1 MYVETKGVVIRQ
13 TKYSESDKILT
24 IFTKDRGK
32 IQAIAKGA
40 RRPKSRLMGS
50 TEVFCYSEFLMYNGK
65 GLYNI
70 NQGEIIDSF
79 YSLREDIY
87 KLSYATFILELVD
100 SSVLEEEA
108 NDILFELLIKT
119 LKVLSTMNTLEDY
132 KKLLL
137 AFQIKYISFVG
148 FRPQLINCVNC
159 GFKIGDKVKF
169 DILEGGVVCQRCFN
183 INSGQIH
190 LSLNIIH
197 LMKILLYIKLEELED
212 ITLSKAEEKK
222 IEEVLI
228 RYITSHIEK
237 KNFKSLEFLK
247 TL

>member
-24 IFTKDRGK
+24 IFTKYRGK

-108 NDILFELLIKT
+108 NDTLFELLIKT

-159 GFKIGDKVKF
+159 GSEIGDNIKF
-169 DILEGGVVCQRCFN
+169 DILEGGVVCQNCFN

-190 LSLNIIH
+190 LDVNIIH
-197 LMKILLYIKLEELED
+197 LMKILLYIKLEELEN
-212 ITLSKAEEKK
+212 ITLSKSEEKK
-222 IEEVLI
+222 IGEVLI
-228 RYITSHIEK
+228 KYITSHIEK
-237 KNFKSLEFLK
+237 KSFKSLEFLK

>member
-1 MYVETKGVVIRQ
+1 MFVETKGVVLRQ

-24 IFTKDRGK
+24 IFTKTRGK

-40 RRPKSRLMGS
+40 RRPKSPLMGS
-50 TEVFCYSEFLMYNGK
+50 TEVFCYSDFLLYNGK

-100 SSVLEEEA
+100 SSVLEEET

-119 LKVLSTMNTLEDY
+119 LKILSEMSTVEEY

-148 FRPQLINCVNC
+148 FRPQLMACVNC
-159 GFKIGDKVKF
+159 GSEALDNVRF
-169 DILEGGVVCQRCFN
+169 DILEGGVVCNKCFN
-183 INSGQIH
+183 VNSGQINI
-190 LSLNIIH
+190 SINIIH
-197 LMKILLYIKLEELED
+197 LMKVLLYTKLEELED
-212 ITLSKAEEKK
+212 VSLSKSEEKT

-237 KNFKSLEFLK
+237 KSFKSLEFLR